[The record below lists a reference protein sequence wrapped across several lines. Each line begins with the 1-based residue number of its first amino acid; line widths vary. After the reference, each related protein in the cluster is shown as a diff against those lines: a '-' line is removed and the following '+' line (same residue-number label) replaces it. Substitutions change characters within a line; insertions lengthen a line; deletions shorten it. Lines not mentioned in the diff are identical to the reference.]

1 MAAQKNIE
9 EAVEV
14 IKTAVE
20 KKIAENTEKFIRS
33 EIEQKL
39 LQQFLEALTHKVEQ
53 VQNAKVVDCDYSKSF
68 INFCCEIPKIDPA
81 DTQIPRQLINAID
94 DVNINYFFKRE
105 TNLHLFRFC
114 SKYFMFPQFCTKR
127 QVNAIHFNWSKSKF
141 DETKTCF
148 CFMCKF
154 NFELA
159 EEQEKKKE
167 QSEKNDN

>member
-53 VQNAKVVDCDYSKSF
+53 VQNAKVVDF
-68 INFCCEIPKIDPA
+68 NNF
-81 DTQIPRQLINAID
+81 NA
-94 DVNINYFFKRE
+94 
-105 TNLHLFRFC
+105 
-114 SKYFMFPQFCTKR
+114 
-127 QVNAIHFNWSKSKF
+127 
-141 DETKTCF
+141 
-148 CFMCKF
+148 
-154 NFELA
+154 
-159 EEQEKKKE
+159 
-167 QSEKNDN
+167 